1 MADTL
6 IGELN
11 YRDMGIGS
19 VTPSHLIELVTLVK
33 SKTLTD
39 RNAIEVLRTILDG
52 VLQKKP
58 AGTPTQVVARLDLG
72 ATDSG
77 IVHAAIADVIRE
89 QPQAVADYDSG
100 KKEAFMF
107 LIGQVMKKTRG
118 KADPAELNVMLR
130 NALDRRVQ

>member
-1 MADTL
+1 L

-19 VTPSHLIELVTLVK
+19 VTPSHVIDLVNLVK
-33 SKTLTD
+33 SRTLTD
-39 RNAIEVLRTILDG
+39 KNAIEVLRTILDSIM
-52 VLQKKP
+52 QKQP
-58 AGTPTQVVARLDLG
+58 AETPSQVVKRLDLG

-77 IVHAAIADVIRE
+77 IVPAALSEVIRE
-89 QPQAVADYDSG
+89 QPQAVADYASG

-118 KADPAELNVMLR
+118 KADPAELNAMLR
-130 NALDRRVQ
+130 KALEGREQ